1 MTEAQNFLDGVA
13 PTRKAAPKPP
23 KNKPTKY
30 YGVRS
35 GHVPGVYT
43 DWESAEA
50 QIKGFK
56 APRFRAFPSYA
67 EAEAFTK
74 GDDSQ
79 FQAGATPTPK
89 PEHVSP
95 SPAPSSSNDGNPP
108 SAKRRKTGKD
118 TATPVPEEE
127 DLEYEAGEGP
137 LPPDATDGF
146 DPRITLN
153 PITGKVEYKTS
164 AHLNKTKWQATT
176 PVSTSPLKIW
186 TDGSS
191 LGNGALGAVAGI
203 GVYFGPSSPKNLS
216 EALVGPRQ
224 TNQRAEL
231 TALQRALELSPRNRQ
246 IRIHT
251 DSNYAIKCVTEW
263 FTKWRQ
269 NGWLNSQ
276 KKPVENRDLVEKI
289 LGLLEERA
297 ELGSGSKVEFV
308 WIKGHAD
315 DEGNIAADELAVKGA
330 RTAKELIARGELD
343 VDDEGGWCGW

>member
-1 MTEAQNFLDGVA
+1 
-13 PTRKAAPKPP
+13 
-23 KNKPTKY
+23 Y

-118 TATPVPEEE
+118 TATP
-127 DLEYEAGEGP
+127 
-137 LPPDATDGF
+137 
-146 DPRITLN
+146 
-153 PITGKVEYKTS
+153 TS